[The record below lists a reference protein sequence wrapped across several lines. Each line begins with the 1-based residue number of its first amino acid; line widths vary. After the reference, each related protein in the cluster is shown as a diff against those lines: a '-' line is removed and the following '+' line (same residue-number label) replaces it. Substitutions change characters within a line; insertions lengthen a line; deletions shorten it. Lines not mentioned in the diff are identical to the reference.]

1 MRVDYSNIAQY
12 YDKVR
17 ITSPDYL
24 RFWSSKIAH
33 YGLIDRNSRVLDI
46 GCGTGRF
53 TLMLAKITSAE
64 VYAVDPSE
72 DMLDEAKKK
81 DKKKKVTWRKGTAE
95 KLSFPNEYFDCV
107 FMTFVFHQIKNRKKA
122 LAEIY
127 RLLRPNGKCVFM
139 TTSYAHIRRSPLYM
153 FPRLAAI
160 DLARFP
166 SLPEFKRILEKGG
179 FRNVHYHLDKYEDH
193 RYAID
198 DYLKRVKSKHISTLS
213 VLSKE
218 EFERGYEE
226 FKKKLKEKYRDYA
239 EIPHGAYIV
248 SGEK

>member
-1 MRVDYSNIAQY
+1 MDVDYSDIAQY

-24 RFWSSKIAH
+24 RFWSLKIAH
-33 YGLIDRNSRVLDI
+33 YGSIDRNSRVLDI

-53 TLMLAKITSAE
+53 TIMLSNITKAE
-64 VYAVDPSE
+64 VYAIDPSE

-81 DKKKKVTWRKGTAE
+81 DKKKKVTWSKGTAE
-95 KLSFPNEYFDCV
+95 KLPFSNEFFDCV
-107 FMTFVFHQIKNRKKA
+107 YMTFVFHQIKNRKKA
-122 LAEIY
+122 LTEVY
-127 RLLRPNGKCVFM
+127 RILKPKGKCVFM
-139 TTSYAHIRRSPLYM
+139 TTSYAHIKRSPLYM
-153 FPRLAAI
+153 FPGLAAI

-179 FRNVHYHLDKYEDH
+179 LRNVHYHLDRYKDH
-193 RYAID
+193 GYAVD

-226 FKKKLKEKYRDYA
+226 FERRLKEKYLDYVV
-239 EIPHGAYIV
+239 IPHGVYIV

>member
-1 MRVDYSNIAQY
+1 MRIDYSNIAQY

-24 RFWSSKIAH
+24 RFWASRIAH
-33 YGLIDRNSRVLDI
+33 YGSIDRNSRVLDI

-53 TLMLAKITSAE
+53 THMLSKITNAE
-64 VYAVDPSE
+64 VYAIDPSE
-72 DMLDEAKKK
+72 DMMDEAIRK
-81 DKKKKVTWRKGTAE
+81 DKKKRIKWKEGTAE
-95 KLSFPNEYFDCV
+95 KLPFQNEFFDCV
-107 FMTFVFHQIKNRKKA
+107 YMTFVFHQIKKRKKTM
-122 LAEIY
+122 AEIY
-127 RLLRPNGKCVFM
+127 RVLKPKGKCVFM
-139 TTSYAHIRRSPLYM
+139 TTSYAHIKRSPLYM
-153 FPRLAAI
+153 FPGLAAI

-166 SLPEFKRILEKGG
+166 SLPEFKRILEREG
-179 FRNVHYHLDKYEDH
+179 FSNVHYHLDRYKDH
-193 RYAID
+193 GYTVD

-226 FKKKLKEKYRDYA
+226 FKKKLKEKYCDYVV
-239 EIPHGAYIV
+239 IPHGVYIV

>member
-1 MRVDYSNIAQY
+1 MDVDYSDIARY

-24 RFWSSKIAH
+24 RFWSSKITH
-33 YGLIDRNSRVLDI
+33 YGSIDRNSRVLDI

-53 TLMLAKITSAE
+53 TLMLSKITKAE

-81 DKKKKVTWRKGTAE
+81 DKKKKVTWSKGAVE
-95 KLSFPNEYFDCV
+95 KLSFPNEFFDCV
-107 FMTFVFHQIKNRKKA
+107 YMTFVFHQIKNRKKA
-122 LAEIY
+122 MAEIN
-127 RLLRPNGKCVFM
+127 RVLRPKGKCVFM

-153 FPRLAAI
+153 FPGLAAI

-166 SLPEFKRILEKGG
+166 SLPEFKRILKKGG
-179 FRNVHYHLDKYEDH
+179 FRNVHYHLNRYEDH
-193 RYAID
+193 GFAID

-218 EFERGYEE
+218 EFERGYQVFERR
-226 FKKKLKEKYRDYA
+226 LKEKYLDYVD
-239 EIPHGAYIV
+239 IPSGVYIV

>member
-1 MRVDYSNIAQY
+1 MDVDYSDIARY

-24 RFWSSKIAH
+24 KFWSSKIAH
-33 YGLIDRNSRVLDI
+33 YGSVDRNSRVLDI

-53 TLMLAKITSAE
+53 TLMLSKITKAE
-64 VYAVDPSE
+64 VYAIEPSE
-72 DMLDEAKKK
+72 DMIGEAIRK
-81 DKKKKVTWRKGTAE
+81 DKKKRVDWNKGTAE
-95 KLSFPNEYFDCV
+95 KLPFSKEFFDCIY
-107 FMTFVFHQIKNRKKA
+107 MTFVFHQIKNRKKA

-139 TTSYAHIRRSPLYM
+139 TTSYAHIKRSPLYM
-153 FPRLAAI
+153 FPGLAAI

-179 FRNVHYHLDKYEDH
+179 FRNVHYHLDRYKDH
-193 RYAID
+193 RYVLD

-218 EFERGYEE
+218 EFVRGYEVFE
-226 FKKKLKEKYRDYA
+226 RRFKEKYQDYVD
-239 EIPHGAYIV
+239 IPSGVYIV

>member
-1 MRVDYSNIAQY
+1 MRLDYSNIAQY

-24 RFWSSKIAH
+24 RFWSSRIAH
-33 YGLIDRNSRVLDI
+33 YGSVKKHSRVLDI

-53 TLMLAKITSAE
+53 TLMLAKNTGAE
-64 VYAVDPSE
+64 VYAIDPSD
-72 DMLDEAKKK
+72 DMMGEAKKK
-81 DKKKKVTWRKGTAE
+81 DKKKKVRWSKGTAE
-95 KLSFPNEYFDCV
+95 RLSFPNEYFDCV
-107 FMTFVFHQIKNRKKA
+107 FMTFVFHQIKNRKKS
-122 LAEIY
+122 LTEIY
-127 RLLRPNGKCVFM
+127 RVLKPKGKCVFM
-139 TTSYAHIRRSPLYM
+139 TTSYAHIKRSPLYM
-153 FPRLAAI
+153 FPGLAAI

-179 FRNVHYHLDKYEDH
+179 FSNVHYHLDKYKDH
-193 RYAID
+193 GYAVD

-226 FKKKLKEKYRDYA
+226 FKRRLKEKYQDYIK
-239 EIPHGAYIV
+239 IPHGVYIV